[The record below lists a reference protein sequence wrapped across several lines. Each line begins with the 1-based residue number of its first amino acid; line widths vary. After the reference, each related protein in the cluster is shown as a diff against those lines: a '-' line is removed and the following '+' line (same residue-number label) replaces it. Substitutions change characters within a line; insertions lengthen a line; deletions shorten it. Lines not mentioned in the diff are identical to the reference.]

1 LIDGARTDLESRV
14 LILGPSPK
22 DAQTTRAVL
31 QEVGILSFVCPTAD
45 KLIEELDRGAAAA
58 IIAQEAILRGG
69 YEPLKEILDRQLPWS
84 DLPLVVVSPTMDEP
98 AAAAQAIEALG
109 NVSLLERPVRIP
121 ALISA
126 VRTALRARTRQY
138 QIRAH
143 IRDREIAAEALKAA
157 DRRKD
162 EFLAVLAHELRN
174 PLAPIRNALS
184 IMRLTG
190 PEAALATGM
199 GEMLERQV
207 NHMIRLVDDLFE
219 VSRITRGSVELRI
232 EPVDLADVLRHAV
245 ETSRPLIDDSRQ
257 SLVVTV
263 DEEPMWIVG
272 DPIRLA
278 QVFANLLNNAS
289 KFSSEGG
296 AIHLTAGRRL
306 ETIEVTVK
314 DSGAGISP
322 EMLPRVFEMFAQGK
336 RSARKPGGLG
346 IGLTLAKSL
355 VELHGGSLIARS
367 EGPGRGS
374 EFVVTLP
381 FAKVA
386 AHAEDPSSRAAARGG
401 LTPCRVLVVDDNRD
415 AADSVALLL
424 KLLGADVRMTYD
436 GPGALAAIETFRPAI
451 VLLDIGLPGMDG
463 YEVARRIRQRS
474 DLDHVTLIA
483 LTGWGQAEDR
493 LRSQEAGFQHHLVKP
508 ADPAALEALLATI
521 GSEGS

>member
-1 LIDGARTDLESRV
+1 MTDEARTDFESRV
-14 LILGPSPK
+14 LILGPSLK
-22 DAQTTRAVL
+22 DAQTTKAVL
-31 QEVGILSFVCPTAD
+31 QDVAIPSFVCPTPEA
-45 KLIEELDRGAAAA
+45 LLEELDRGAAAA
-58 IIAQEAILRGG
+58 IIAHEIIMRGG
-69 YEPLKEILDRQLPWS
+69 YEPLKEILGRQLPWS
-84 DLPLVVVSPTMDEP
+84 DLPLIVVSPAMDATEG
-98 AAAAQAIEALG
+98 AAEAIESLG

-138 QIRAH
+138 QIREH
-143 IRDREIAAEALKAA
+143 IRDREVAAEALKDA

-184 IMRLTG
+184 ILRLTG
-190 PEAALATGM
+190 PEAALAMGM

-219 VSRITRGSVELRI
+219 VSRITRGRIELRI
-232 EPVDLADVLRHAV
+232 EPVDVADVIRHAV
-245 ETSRPLIDDSRQ
+245 ETSRPLIDDSNQR
-257 SLVVTV
+257 LVVST
-263 DEEPMWIVG
+263 DEEPLWIVG

-289 KFSSEGG
+289 KFSNEGG
-296 AIHLTAGRRL
+296 AIHLTARRRTD
-306 ETIEVTVK
+306 TIEVTVK

-322 EMLPRVFEMFAQGK
+322 EMLPRVFDMFAQGS
-336 RSARKPGGLG
+336 RSARMPGGLG

-355 VELHGGSLIARS
+355 VELHGGSLTARS
-367 EGPGRGS
+367 EGQGRGS

-381 FAKVA
+381 YAKVA
-386 AHAEDPSSRAAARGG
+386 AHAGDPTSRDASRGG
-401 LTPCRVLVVDDNRD
+401 LTPRRVLVVDDNRD

-424 KLLGADVRMTYD
+424 KLLGADVRMSYD
-436 GPGALAAIETFRPAI
+436 GADALAAIDSFHPVI

-463 YEVARRIRQRS
+463 YEIARRIRQRP

-508 ADPAALEALLATI
+508 ADPEALEALLATI
-521 GSEGS
+521 GTEGS